1 MAITRA
7 GARTRDAILQQAAQ
21 LATVQGLEGLSIGHL
36 ATATGLSKAGL
47 YAHFG
52 SKEELQLATVETAR
66 LMFVDEVM
74 RPGLTAPRGLR
85 RLLAVCDAFL
95 SHVERRVFPGGC
107 FFVVA
112 QAEVGARP
120 GAVRDAVAQQQRQWL
135 DLLERLVREAQELDE
150 VPAEVDP
157 PQLAFE
163 LEALL
168 AAADSMFIL
177 FDDASVFE
185 RARVAIRHRLGVAS
199 DRKRP
204 AARTRVRSG

>member
-7 GARTRDAILQQAAQ
+7 GERTRNAILQQAAQ
-21 LATVQGLEGLSIGHL
+21 LATVAGLEGLSIGHL
-36 ATATGLSKAGL
+36 ATAAGMSKGGL

-66 LMFVDEVM
+66 QIFVEDVM
-74 RPGLTAPRGLR
+74 RPGLAAPRGLR

-112 QAEVGARP
+112 TAEVAARP
-120 GAVRDAVAQQQRQWL
+120 GPVRDAVAQQQRQWL
-135 DLLERLVREAQELDE
+135 DLLQRLVGEAQELSE

-157 PQLAFE
+157 AQLAFE

-168 AAADSMFIL
+168 VAANSTFVL
-177 FDDASVFE
+177 FGDAGAFN
-185 RARVAIRHRLGVAS
+185 RARLAIRHRLGAA
-199 DRKRP
+199 P
-204 AARTRVRSG
+204 APRRARTR